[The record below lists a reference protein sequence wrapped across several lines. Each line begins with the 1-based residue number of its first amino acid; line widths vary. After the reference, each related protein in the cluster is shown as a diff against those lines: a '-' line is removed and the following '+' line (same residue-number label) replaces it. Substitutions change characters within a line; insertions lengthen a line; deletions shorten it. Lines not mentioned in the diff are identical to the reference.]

1 MHCEA
6 RLILELPLC
15 VAERVS
21 GGELKLESRRS
32 VYVGCHNG

>member
-15 VAERVS
+15 VVERVS
-21 GGELKLESRRS
+21 GGGWLKFGS
-32 VYVGCHNG
+32 